1 MGVAAS
7 RQLAAQLAAPIGQLG
22 PSSARVVEVV
32 GQLLAVPTKGLRK
45 RLELGQ
51 GVVVGD
57 GARGVEDVARRLEV
71 VVELAVGPVVRR
83 GEVLEV
89 HRLAAQVVQH
99 RVHLAAADL
108 AKVAVFLALAVDVV
122 HAERFDALRDLHV
135 VGLVAAELG
144 VGRGVGAAADGA
156 VADRRP
162 VGLALDLKVHLAA
175 VALALVRREAPAE
188 KRGRRRAADRR
199 ALHGDALGDGAGD
212 GEHRWKD
219 RPGTRRRST
228 STSALQ
234 TSA

>member
-32 GQLLAVPTKGLRK
+32 GQLLAIPTKGLRK

-51 GVVVGD
+51 GVQVGD

-71 VVELAVGPVVRR
+71 IVELAIGPVVRR

-108 AKVAVFLALAVDVV
+108 AEVAVFLALAVDVV
-122 HAERFDALRDLHV
+122 HAERLGTLRDLHA

-162 VGLALDLKVHLAA
+162 VGLALDLEVHLAA
-175 VALALVRREAPAE
+175 VTLALVRREAPAE
-188 KRGRRRAADRR
+188 QCRRRRAADHRP
-199 ALHGDALGDGAGD
+199 LSGDALGDGTGD

-228 STSALQ
+228 SS
-234 TSA
+234 